1 VKDDQQSWST
11 YFLAGAFVSFIAT
24 SALHLYVYQPEAKR
38 KAAEATAECI
48 EKNEIPHN
56 PYEGCVNKGVDSG
69 YYGGATNGE

>member
-1 VKDDQQSWST
+1 MNEDRQSWST

-24 SALHLYVYQPEAKR
+24 SALHLYIYQPEAKR

-56 PYEGCVNKGVDSG
+56 PYEGCVNVGSESG
-69 YYGGATNGE
+69 GSNGDPYGE